1 MFRPVPRTVV
11 RDRLPVMRLLLLG
24 LALLPAAPQE
34 AGDVTGTVAVAEG
47 ATPKKRL
54 KLRYTGP
61 GMEDRKEPSPSLPV
75 VWLEG
80 PPAAKADGKVVDMLQ
95 EGLEFRPRV
104 LAIQAGTTVRFPNGD
119 NVQHNVFSYS
129 KARRFDLGRYPK
141 GESKD
146 VTFEQPGIIDVC
158 CEVHEHMKAFI
169 VVAPHAHVATAKE
182 DGTFV
187 LPKVPAGK
195 HVLVA
200 WKEGFEPVRREIE
213 VGAGGAK
220 VDVRIARAG
229 DVVPA
234 GTAAVGGCCAR

>member
-1 MFRPVPRTVV
+1 
-11 RDRLPVMRLLLLG
+11 MRVLLLCL
-24 LALLPAAPQE
+24 LLPPLPQE

-54 KLRYTGP
+54 KVRYTGP
-61 GMEDRKEPSPSLPV
+61 GLADRKEPAPSPAV

-80 PPAAKADGKVVDMLQ
+80 PPAAKAEGKAVEMLQ

-104 LAIQAGTTVRFPNGD
+104 LAVQAGTTVRFPNGD

-129 KARRFDLGRYPK
+129 KAKRFDLGRFPK

-146 VTFEQPGIIDVC
+146 VTFDQPGIVDVC

-169 VVAPHAHVATAKE
+169 IVAPHAHVATARA
-182 DGTFV
+182 DGSFV
-187 LPKVPAGK
+187 LPKVPPGK
-195 HVLVA
+195 YTLLA
-200 WKEGFEPVRREIE
+200 WKEGFEPLRRE
-213 VGAGGAK
+213 VDVAAGGAK
-220 VDVRIARAG
+220 VDLRISRAG
-229 DVVPA
+229 DVLPA